1 MLFSYHDRK
10 SETVVMYVA
19 NSFFHSVNRL
29 QRVVYTASQA
39 ISAEPRISTAR
50 KNAPQ
55 KAWKKVFFFFK
66 QILVVAIAIL
76 CMSWTA
82 KKIYYSERILSN
94 IIFLGIGNY
103 IEQS

>member
-1 MLFSYHDRK
+1 MFVHVDVFLKRIDKQVCRFRMLFSYHDRK

-50 KNAPQ
+50 KNAAQ
-55 KAWKKVFFFFK
+55 KAWKKVCFF
-66 QILVVAIAIL
+66 
-76 CMSWTA
+76 
-82 KKIYYSERILSN
+82 
-94 IIFLGIGNY
+94 
-103 IEQS
+103 